1 MSMEELLLGTLG
13 EVANGLLG
21 DAILEVGVN
30 PAKGELL
37 TLGFTGFA
45 EHTVSKATI
54 VAMVVLNAH
63 AVLGGKLLEGM
74 FCINGLGGGQVAHH
88 EVVDKLEAGVVVH
101 EDSCIPVAGLAE
113 CSFCLPV
120 KSWLR

>member
-13 EVANGLLG
+13 EVANGSLG
-21 DAILEVGVN
+21 DVILEVGVN

-37 TLGFTGFA
+37 TLGFAGFA

-63 AVLGGKLLEGM
+63 AVLGGKLFEGM
-74 FCINGLGGGQVAHH
+74 FCVDGLGGGQVACH
-88 EVVDKLEAGVVVH
+88 EVDKLEAGVVVH
-101 EDSCIPVAGLAE
+101 EDSCIPVAGLGE

>member
-13 EVANGLLG
+13 EVANGSLG

-37 TLGFTGFA
+37 TLSFTGFA
-45 EHTVSKATI
+45 EHTVSEATI

-63 AVLGGKLLEGM
+63 AVLGSKSFEGM
-74 FCINGLGGGQVAHH
+74 FCVDGLGGSQVARH
-88 EVVDKLEAGVVVH
+88 EVEELEAGVVVH
-101 EDSCIPVAGLAE
+101 EDSRIPVAGLGE

-120 KSWLR
+120 KLLR